1 MTDSAAPLVPRRDAA
16 PEHARLRA
24 SDADREQV
32 AEVLRTAA
40 VDGRLDFAELDE
52 RLAAAYAARTYG
64 ELEPLLADLVV
75 ASPVTARPAPER
87 TGPLELR
94 TRSGHIKQCG
104 HWVVPTQI
112 TAECTSGSVKID
124 FTEADCRHTEI
135 RVDASCR
142 SGHVT
147 LVVPRGWTVR
157 VEATETSSGRV
168 KSKVTDP
175 PTPGSPTIRLY
186 GQVGSGSIVAR
197 YAYRTRR
204 RKR

>member
-1 MTDSAAPLVPRRDAA
+1 MTDSAAPLVPRRDTA

-32 AEVLRTAA
+32 AEVLRAAA
-40 VDGRLDFAELDE
+40 VDGRLDLGEMEE
-52 RLAAAYAARTYG
+52 RLTAVYAARTYG
-64 ELEPLLADLVV
+64 ELEPLLSDLVV
-75 ASPVTARPAPER
+75 ANPVTAVRPAPTS

-94 TRSGHIKQCG
+94 TRSGHIRQRG
-104 HWVVPTQI
+104 HWVVPARI
-112 TAECTSGSVKID
+112 IAECTSGTVKID

-147 LVVPRGWTVR
+147 LVVPRGWAVR

-175 PTPGSPTIRLY
+175 PTASSPTILLY
-186 GQVGSGSIVAR
+186 GQVRSGSIVAR
-197 YAYRTRR
+197 YPYRTRR
-204 RKR
+204 R